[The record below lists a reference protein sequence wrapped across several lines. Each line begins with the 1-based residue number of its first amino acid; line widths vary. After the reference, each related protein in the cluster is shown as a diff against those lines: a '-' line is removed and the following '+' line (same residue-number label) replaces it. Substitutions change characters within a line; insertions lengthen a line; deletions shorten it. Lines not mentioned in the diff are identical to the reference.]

1 MASKRGVPMATV
13 VLKNRSAAAHCACCG
28 LLMLALVGCSSP
40 PSAPVASGTSPE
52 ADTRWRQARTAW
64 LLEQYEDAQ
73 RHFSNFAEQHI
84 SDPRRQEALLSA
96 GICAQHRGRRVEA
109 AGLLAEVVS
118 IEGPLIARALLQIGY
133 LELNENP
140 QRAVLRFQRAGEHAT
155 DPETRA
161 EALLEA
167 GIALQRCGRFEEA
180 EASLKACVH
189 IEEASGLADRARL
202 QLENDPW
209 FTVQAGAFLQR
220 SNAEKLTRSLANAG
234 FPAEI
239 RTPGRRGSPLYR
251 VTSGRFNE
259 RREAQA
265 HAREVRLHLGGDSPV
280 VLP

>member
-1 MASKRGVPMATV
+1 MANV
-13 VLKNRSAAAHCACCG
+13 VVKNRDTAAHCARWG
-28 LLMLALVGCSSP
+28 LVLLALVGCSTLPSTPAPSP
-40 PSAPVASGTSPE
+40 SSPG
-52 ADTRWRQARTAW
+52 ADSLWRQARTAW
-64 LLEQYEDAQ
+64 LLEQYDDAQ

-96 GICAQHRGRRVEA
+96 GICAQHRGRRGEA

-140 QRAVLRFQRAGEHAT
+140 QRAVLRFQKAGEVAT
-155 DPETRA
+155 DLETRA

-180 EASLKACVH
+180 EASLMACVH
-189 IEEASGLADRARL
+189 IEEAPGLADRARL

-209 FTVQAGAFLQR
+209 FTVQAGAFLER

-239 RTPGRRGSPLYR
+239 RTPGRQGSPLYR
-251 VTSGRFNE
+251 VTSGRFKE
-259 RREAQA
+259 RSEAQA